1 MQPPPPKQ
9 REKDLNGRKC
19 KKKKQEPQKITLLNK
34 ITISRIRTMMLL
46 IDPISVF
53 TQIPGKKME
62 TELDL
67 LFYTQSKFLVC
78 RYYIPHK
85 LSSSPKQQWI
95 KL

>member
-1 MQPPPPKQ
+1 MEKKIKWKKMQ
-9 REKDLNGRKC
+9 
-19 KKKKQEPQKITLLNK
+19 KKNRNLIKSQLLNK